1 MKLSDLK
8 LGQKVSINGIP
19 SEYQGIRK
27 VKIPNFGKVEKEFSE
42 QMKQESIYIIISL
55 MEQKHS
61 KVWVLNCYRTQ

>member
-27 VKIPNFGKVEKEFSE
+27 VEIPNFGKVEKRVFRRDENGE
-42 QMKQESIYIIISL
+42 CIYYNIIDGTKLLKNLGIKL
-55 MEQKHS
+55 
-61 KVWVLNCYRTQ
+61 L